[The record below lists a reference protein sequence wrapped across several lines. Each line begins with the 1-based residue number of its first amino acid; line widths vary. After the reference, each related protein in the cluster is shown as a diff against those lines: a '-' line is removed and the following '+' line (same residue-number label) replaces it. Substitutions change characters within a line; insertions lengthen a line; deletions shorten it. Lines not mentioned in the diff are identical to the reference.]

1 MAPPPNPPSAR
12 HHPATPPRRRNARN
26 LTRMPWTKCTL
37 TCWAASSDRYLLS
50 VTSALVF
57 RDSYYSLKHLNHI
70 FESIMFDFFC
80 KTIWQ
85 ARKCH
90 EMPIATEWW
99 TDPDWSHYRLI
110 TFPSWWSL
118 NIQQPTDVCS
128 ITDVN
133 PLQLNVWMRLIVLK
147 CLFVTETSL

>member
-85 ARKCH
+85 APKRKK
-90 EMPIATEWW
+90 MPWNANSYWVMNRPRLKSLQ
-99 TDPDWSHYRLI
+99 TDNLPFVMVTKHTTAYRRLQHHWRQ
-110 TFPSWWSL
+110 SSA
-118 NIQQPTDVCS
+118 VKC
-128 ITDVN
+128 VN
-133 PLQLNVWMRLIVLK
+133 EIN
-147 CLFVTETSL
+147 CT